1 MTEDRPQGTVVPL
14 ETAPQPIDPGV
25 TIGHVHNDLELTWDR
40 PFEAWPQDAL
50 GHLQGLFDDLDLDA
64 LAAAG

>member
-1 MTEDRPQGTVVPL
+1 MVAAARDVRGARPDLFPL
-14 ETAPQPIDPGV
+14 
-25 TIGHVHNDLELTWDR
+25 NDLELTWDR
-40 PFEAWPQDAL
+40 PFEAWPRDAL